1 MLSVP
6 LFHYFPKKQK
16 IQLLAATQ
24 LFSSSGSPTEIQG
37 RICGLE
43 VLRIGQK
50 QEKSTTCNPMAAQA
64 LPGLDLESDTIIENK
79 WMGSWALWIVIET
92 QAGVDG
98 SWVPSCGPIAWWCL
112 YFLIDSVL
120 QGKTPFVSQ
129 SAWKRSVQSELHE
142 ITQSQNPDPLPWI
155 ISRPAPTPESAGHTH
170 QTLCE

>member
-1 MLSVP
+1 MWRPRPSRSSEERLTAPNSSCQDTGKVFF
-6 LFHYFPKKQK
+6 LPKKQK

-79 WMGSWALWIVIET
+79 
-92 QAGVDG
+92 
-98 SWVPSCGPIAWWCL
+98 
-112 YFLIDSVL
+112 
-120 QGKTPFVSQ
+120 
-129 SAWKRSVQSELHE
+129 
-142 ITQSQNPDPLPWI
+142 
-155 ISRPAPTPESAGHTH
+155 
-170 QTLCE
+170 